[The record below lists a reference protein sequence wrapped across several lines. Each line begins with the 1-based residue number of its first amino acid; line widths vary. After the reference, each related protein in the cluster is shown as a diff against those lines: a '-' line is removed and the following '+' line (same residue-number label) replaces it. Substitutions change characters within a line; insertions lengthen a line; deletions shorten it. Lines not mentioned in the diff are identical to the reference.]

1 MIHCAIAAVS
11 RDVPSGIRNSV
22 ISSLHRL
29 LSGPEM
35 AKIVAT
41 RCLGTVQ
48 VLVLLSMCDD
58 LNGSSAVGASE
69 TVWQNVGSAIRI
81 GFGIVSPHCD

>member
-1 MIHCAIAAVS
+1 M
-11 RDVPSGIRNSV
+11 
-22 ISSLHRL
+22 SSLHRL

-81 GFGIVSPHCD
+81 GFGIVGPHCGQS